1 MSKMSNNSKRIV
13 DIESEL
19 KTKNPVKVFK
29 ILLKSTLEV
38 FDEMEIMSNSNSL
51 EYSPLMDIDQKCTSD
66 YDIAV
71 LTFKMIKKLEVTN
84 SVIIGAFMYLD
95 RVIVS
100 NKKLINKASLQK

>member
-1 MSKMSNNSKRIV
+1 MSKRVMNF
-13 DIESEL
+13 ESEL
-19 KTKNPVKVFK
+19 KTKTPVKIFK

-38 FDEMEIMSNSNSL
+38 FDEMEINSSKETL
-51 EYSPLMDIDQKCTSD
+51 EYSPLVDMDMKCTSD

-95 RVIVS
+95 RLIVS